1 MDAKQ
6 RRLDKRQKEL
16 LNTGIHAS
24 AQVHA
29 AETKIS
35 MIADELKGTRGRL
48 DAARMCIEELES
60 EQDEAKA
67 SVEEMMY
74 GSHKVISN
82 LEARLKVSEGEVTDL
97 LLAIGDKNQTL
108 LDQGNK
114 IITLQVETDN
124 LKHQV
129 DRLREED
136 HDAAKLRRRKREL
149 QAEVDLSNQR
159 IKALESKLS
168 AYETHTTASS
178 LTSPSVER
186 NSMDVI
192 VGRVY
197 SHMKGYR

>member
-48 DAARMCIEELES
+48 DAARMRIEGLES